1 MTPLHELLNRIRWD
15 AEFGA
20 ADFVVG
26 YYDRVARDIV
36 RVDLRALSIDPDNP
50 SLLDLVDEDDVVRSM
65 PMHRVRE
72 VFRDGELIWKREPGR
87 T

>member
-1 MTPLHELLNRIRWD
+1 MTPLHELLSRIRWD

-26 YYDRVARDIV
+26 YYDRVAGGIV
-36 RVDLRALSIDPDNP
+36 RVDMQALSVDPDNH
-50 SLLDLVDEDDVVRSM
+50 SLLDLIDEDGVVRSM